1 MISIG
6 LEELV
11 ANPPVWLRG
20 KRLGLLCN
28 QASTDHHYRHSREL
42 VAQALPGQLTCIFS
56 PQHGFFADRQDNMI
70 ESAHTID
77 LLTGLP
83 VFSLYGESR
92 KPVAA
97 MLDQL
102 DVLLIDLQDVGTRV
116 YTFIWTM
123 FYCLEAAAEQG
134 KMVVILDRPN
144 PIGGVLIEGNL
155 LAADCH
161 SFVGLRSIPM
171 RHGLTMGEL
180 ARLFNDYYG
189 IGAELA
195 VIPMT
200 GWQRGMNFRDTGF
213 PWVFPSP
220 NMPTPETALV
230 YPGQVLWEGANV
242 SEGRGTCLPFELWGA
257 PFIEHGR
264 FEAALDLADLA
275 GCLLRSVAFEPTSN
289 KFRGELCRGFHLLVT
304 DPVSFRPYRTSL
316 ALLRTLLELYG
327 EAGFAYKQP
336 PYEYEYHKLPMD
348 MILGNTELRR
358 GLEAGRSVAELEL
371 GWQDELAEF
380 DRLRREF
387 MLY

>member
-1 MISIG
+1 MLSIG
-6 LEELV
+6 LEEL
-11 ANPPVWLRG
+11 AAAPPPWLKG

-28 QASTDHHYRHSREL
+28 QASTDRHYRHSREV
-42 VAQALPGQLTCIFS
+42 VASALPGQLTSIFS
-56 PQHGFFADRQDNMI
+56 PQHGFFADKQDNMI
-70 ESAHTID
+70 ESGHSTD
-77 LLTGLP
+77 NLTGLP
-83 VFSLYGESR
+83 LFSLYGEKR
-92 KPVAA
+92 KPDAA
-97 MLDQL
+97 MFAQL
-102 DVLLIDLQDVGTRV
+102 DSLLIDLQDVGTRV

-134 KMVVILDRPN
+134 KQVVILDRPN
-144 PIGGVLIEGNL
+144 PIGGELIEGNL

-180 ARLFNDYYG
+180 ARLFNDHFG
-189 IGAELA
+189 LGADLQ
-195 VIPMT
+195 VIPMR

-213 PWVFPSP
+213 PWLFPSP

-257 PFIEHGR
+257 PFIEHSR
-264 FEAALDLADLA
+264 FAAALDPADLA
-275 GCLLRSVAFEPTSN
+275 GCLLRPVAFEPTSN
-289 KFRGELCRGFHLLVT
+289 KFRGELCRGFHLQVL
-304 DPVSFRPYRTSL
+304 DPAAYRPYRTSL
-316 ALLRTLLELYG
+316 ALLRAVLHLYG

-348 MILGNTELRR
+348 MILGSSELRR
-358 GLEAGRSVAELEL
+358 GLEAGRPVAELEA
-371 GWQDELAEF
+371 GWQEELAGF
-380 DRLRREF
+380 ARLRREF

>member
-6 LEELV
+6 LEEL
-11 ANPPVWLRG
+11 AAAPPTWLKG

-28 QASTDHHYRHSREL
+28 QASTDRFYRHSREVV
-42 VAQALPGQLTCIFS
+42 VAALPGQLTCIFS

-70 ESAHTID
+70 ESGHTTD
-77 LLTGLP
+77 DLTGLP
-83 VFSLYGESR
+83 VFSLYGDQR
-92 KPVAA
+92 RPDPA
-97 MLDQL
+97 MLAHL

-123 FYCLEAAAEQG
+123 FYCLEAAAAEG
-134 KMVVILDRPN
+134 KLVVILDRPN
-144 PIGGVLIEGNL
+144 PIGGELIEGNL

-180 ARLFNDYYG
+180 ARLFNDYFG
-189 IGAELA
+189 IGANLA
-195 VIPMT
+195 VIPMR

-213 PWVFPSP
+213 PWLFPSP

-257 PFIEHGR
+257 PFVEPAR
-264 FEAALDLADLA
+264 FVAALDQADLA
-275 GCLLRSVAFEPTSN
+275 GCLLRPVAFEPTSN
-289 KFRGELCRGFHLLVT
+289 KFRGELCRGFHLQVL
-304 DPVSFRPYRTSL
+304 DPAIFRPYRTSL
-316 ALLRTLLELYG
+316 ALLRAVLELYG
-327 EAGFAYKQP
+327 EAGFAYKKP
-336 PYEYEYHKLPMD
+336 PYEYEFHKLPMD
-348 MILGNTELRR
+348 MILGSVELRQ
-358 GLEAGRSVAELEL
+358 GLEAGRRVADLEV
-371 GWQDELAEF
+371 GWQEELAGFE
-380 DRLRREF
+380 RLRREF